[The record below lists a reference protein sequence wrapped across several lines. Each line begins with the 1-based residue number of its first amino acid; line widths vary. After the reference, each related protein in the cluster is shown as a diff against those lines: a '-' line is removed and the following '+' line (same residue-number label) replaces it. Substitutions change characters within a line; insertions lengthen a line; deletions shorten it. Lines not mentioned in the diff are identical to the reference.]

1 MKIIVGKATTIVFL
15 MSLAIFGTAQAAY
28 IDPNTGGA
36 IFQILAVLIGVISG
50 MLLLFS
56 SQVKKVFYRIKR
68 SVRGEKS
75 ELSDESQPDDQD

>member
-1 MKIIVGKATTIVFL
+1 MKIILGKAMTIVFL
-15 MSLAIFGTAQAAY
+15 MSLAVFGTAQAAY

-36 IFQILAVLIGVISG
+36 LFQILAVLIGVISG

-75 ELSDESQPDDQD
+75 ELSDENQPDDHD